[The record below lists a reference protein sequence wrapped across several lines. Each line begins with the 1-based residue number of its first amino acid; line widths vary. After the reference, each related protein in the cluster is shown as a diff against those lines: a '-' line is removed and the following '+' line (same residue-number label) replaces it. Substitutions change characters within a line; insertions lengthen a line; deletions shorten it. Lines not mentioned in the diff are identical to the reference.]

1 MIARSSGE
9 PADHALS
16 EKLAAL
22 VGSRLCHDLIS
33 PLGAIGNGVELLQL
47 SGEFPGIQRSSEM
60 QLIADSVDAARDRI
74 TLFRM
79 AFGHT
84 ATGQRISCNE
94 LATLLTSFDRNG
106 RLRVNFDASG
116 DLPRTEGRMIIL
128 ALMCLE
134 TAMPWGGRV
143 LICRGARGW
152 RLVAEATRVK
162 VDAQLWG
169 WLGLVPERGRPG
181 QLPDLAP
188 SEVQFGLLSLFAA
201 QEGRTI
207 HWEMDENGGEI
218 AF

>member
-1 MIARSSGE
+1 
-9 PADHALS
+9 
-16 EKLAAL
+16 
-22 VGSRLCHDLIS
+22 
-33 PLGAIGNGVELLQL
+33 
-47 SGEFPGIQRSSEM
+47 M
-60 QLIADSVDAARDRI
+60 QLITDSVDAARDRI

-84 ATGQRISCNE
+84 STGQRISCNE
-94 LATLLTSFDRNG
+94 LATLLHSFDRNG
-106 RLRVNFDASG
+106 RLRVNFDATG
-116 DLPRTEGRMIIL
+116 DLPRSEGRMVIL

-162 VDAQLWG
+162 VDPTLWS
-169 WLGLVPERGRPG
+169 WLDKDGLPLQSG

-188 SEVQFGLLSLFAA
+188 SEVQFGLLAMFAG
-201 QEGRTI
+201 QECRTI

>member
-1 MIARSSGE
+1 MIAGSFGGQRD
-9 PADHALS
+9 PALA
-16 EKLAAL
+16 ERLAAL

-60 QLIADSVDAARDRI
+60 QLITDSVDAARDRI

-94 LATLLTSFDRNG
+94 LGSLLYSFDRNG
-106 RLRVNFDASG
+106 RLRVNFDAEG
-116 DLPRTEGRMIIL
+116 DLPRSEGRMIIL

-162 VDAQLWG
+162 VDPTLWA
-169 WLGLVPERGRPG
+169 WLGPSETPAAG

-188 SEVQFGLLSLFAA
+188 SEVQFGLLALFAA
-201 QEGRTI
+201 QDSRRI
-207 HWEMDENGGEI
+207 QWEMDENGGEI